1 MTERTF
7 VSQSN
12 GPVVLGLSLPVG
24 SIRVQVVDG
33 LSAAR
38 VVLSTDDTTGPAAD
52 AVNRAHSQQD
62 GQALGIEV
70 PEMPGNV
77 MVQGR
82 RGNTV
87 FQSMGTV
94 YGSVTGMT
102 VINGRVVS
110 GGGNVPTVSMITAT
124 VHLPAGSSLGVVS
137 TSADAQT
144 FGYLDRV
151 EFRSVSGDLDVD
163 GVRHLNASTT
173 SGDISAGCVTRE
185 VTARAVSG
193 DISID
198 LYNGRTA
205 ELNTTSGDVVMQAT
219 NQSSGQVR
227 ARSVSGDVRVSGS
240 RHLNVSAR
248 SVSGRVRTR

>member
-7 VSQSN
+7 VSQSS
-12 GPVVLGLSLPVG
+12 GPVILGLSLPVG

-33 LSAAR
+33 LPTAR
-38 VVLSTDDTTGPAAD
+38 VVLSTGDTTGPAAD
-52 AVNRAHSQQD
+52 AVNRASSRQD

-77 MVQGR
+77 TMQGR
-82 RGNTV
+82 RSNMV
-87 FQSMGTV
+87 F
-94 YGSVTGMT
+94 GSVTGVTM
-102 VINGRVVS
+102 INGRVVS
-110 GGGNVPTVSMITAT
+110 GGGTVPTVSMITAT

-137 TSADAQT
+137 TSADART

-151 EFRSVSGDLDVD
+151 EFRSVSGDLDAD
-163 GVRHLNASTT
+163 GVRHLTASTT
-173 SGDISAGCVTRE
+173 SGDISAGCVTQE
-185 VTARAVSG
+185 VTARTVSG

-219 NQSSGQVR
+219 NHASGPVR
-227 ARSVSGDVRVSGS
+227 AHSVSGDVRVSGS
-240 RHLNVSAR
+240 RHLNVSAH